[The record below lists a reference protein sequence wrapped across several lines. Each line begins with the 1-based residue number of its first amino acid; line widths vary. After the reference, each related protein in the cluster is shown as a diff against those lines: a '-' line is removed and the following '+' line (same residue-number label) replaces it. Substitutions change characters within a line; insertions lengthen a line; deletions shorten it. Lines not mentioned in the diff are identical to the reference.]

1 MRKGALLP
9 LDMEGMAAR
18 KGHVSQGVATCY
30 YVNAAMTL
38 YAEVRRCR
46 ILVFCVGLT
55 LMMFVQ

>member
-18 KGHVSQGVATCY
+18 KGHVSQGIATCY

-38 YAEVRRCR
+38 YAEVRHCR
-46 ILVFCVGLT
+46 IVFHMGLT
-55 LMMFVQ
+55 LMMFVS